1 MASVEKKKKA
11 DKDAKAAAKTAF
23 NTAVSVPDGRPVF
36 KLGGAKPKAAAP
48 KAKPAGGARPETP
61 GRYPKANPSL
71 GIGEAVRSPST
82 KAATP
87 APKPKA
93 KPAAAPPKPTMKP
106 SKGPASGK
114 MAYEAP
120 KSNFKGN
127 WVGAAPTDMQKRG
140 GAKISRGGGLLGA
153 VKRKL
158 GK

>member
-1 MASVEKKKKA
+1 MVYRREYPKK
-11 DKDAKAAAKTAF
+11 T
-23 NTAVSVPDGRPVF
+23 
-36 KLGGAKPKAAAP
+36 KPKNP
-48 KAKPAGGARPETP
+48 NDGTGKSSGIAGGKVDRPQPAAGGKKDLPARSVAKKET
-61 GRYPKANPSL
+61 AT
-71 GIGEAVRSPST
+71 V
-82 KAATP
+82 AA
-87 APKPKA
+87 KPKA

-127 WVGAAPTDMQKRG
+127 WTGAAPTEMQKRG

-153 VKRKL
+153 IKRKL